1 MALNNFR
8 SILGVLTGIMNP
20 YGLLSYLKFV
30 SYARATQRYLIQI
43 SFVIF
48 QFIHCC
54 IFFMIL

>member
-1 MALNNFR
+1 MALDNFR
-8 SILGVLTGIMNP
+8 SILGVLTGIINP

-30 SYARATQRYLIQI
+30 SYARATQRNRNHI

-54 IFFMIL
+54 IFF